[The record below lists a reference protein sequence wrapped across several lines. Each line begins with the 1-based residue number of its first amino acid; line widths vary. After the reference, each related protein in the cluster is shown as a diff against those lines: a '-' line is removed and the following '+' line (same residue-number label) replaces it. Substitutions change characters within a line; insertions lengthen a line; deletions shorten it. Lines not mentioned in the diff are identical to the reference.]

1 MSDIKHYIDKRLDDV
16 TVSAE
21 LLNKLLNNTTNGQ
34 KHFNTKITLRRCLAV
49 TLVLIICFACSAT
62 ALAAAVPAVND
73 WLYCMNSDLAEWLYP
88 VNQSVEDNGI
98 KLDVLY
104 AANDNHTAM
113 VYFSIQDVNGNRV
126 DETIDI
132 YNFWLEGP
140 TGFTCHMVSF
150 EEETNTA
157 FFQMIGTGDVDMIG
171 KMTTFCID
179 SFLSKKTVYDW
190 YDTQIN
196 LSEVVKENASYVPM
210 SNYYCSGGS
219 GSGDGLNVLTPNVMN
234 ISLGEDIDFVTIS
247 NIGFVDGKLHIQ
259 TKWSESVDNHGFLAL
274 VDKNS
279 YMTEDKMS
287 SLHIENYYFT
297 TENDTLK
304 GDARSKHIEYIYDI
318 NSIESL
324 SNYSLW
330 ANFTAEGEY
339 TQGEWKVNFRL
350 SDTQHI
356 LINNIGDLADSFE
369 LSPLG
374 FYINGYRHPIGGL
387 SIVVNMKDG
396 TKIHPDRFTGYIDEN
411 LDATAMSFM
420 FEQPINIED
429 VKNVVINDNIIYEA
443 TA

>member
-1 MSDIKHYIDKRLDDV
+1 MSEIKHYIDKRLDDV
-16 TVSAE
+16 TVS
-21 LLNKLLNNTTNGQ
+21 NKLSNEILNSTTYQ
-34 KHFNTKITLRRCLAV
+34 KKHIKAFVFRRCAAIVLAV
-49 TLVLIICFACSAT
+49 MICFIGTAT
-62 ALAAAVPAVND
+62 ALAATVPTVND
-73 WLYCMNSDLAEWLYP
+73 WLYSINKDLAEWLYP

-98 KLDVLY
+98 KVDVLY

-113 VYFSIQDVNGNRV
+113 VYFSIQDVNGDRV

-132 YNFWLEGP
+132 YNYSLQGP
-140 TGFTCHMVSF
+140 LAFYCRMISY

-157 FFQMIGTGDVDMIG
+157 FFQMTAAGGSDMIG
-171 KMTTFCID
+171 KMTMFCID

-196 LSEVVKENASYVPM
+196 LADIVKENASYVPI
-210 SNYYCSGGS
+210 SIYHCIGGS
-219 GSGDGLNVLTPNVMN
+219 GSGDGLNVLTPDVMN
-234 ISLGEDIDFVTIS
+234 ISLGDNIDFVTIS
-247 NIGFVDGKLHIQ
+247 NIGFVDDKLHIQ
-259 TKWSESVDNHGFLAL
+259 TKWSESVDNHGVLDL
-274 VDKNS
+274 TEKNS
-279 YMTEDKMS
+279 NMPEDELS
-287 SLHIENYYFT
+287 RLNYESYYFH
-297 TENDTLK
+297 TEVVTPT
-304 GDARSKHIEYIYDI
+304 GDFRTKHIEYIYDI
-318 NSIESL
+318 NSIENL
-324 SNYSLW
+324 SDYSLW
-330 ANFTAEGEY
+330 AMFMEDGEY
-339 TQGEWKVNFRL
+339 TQGKWEVNFRL
-350 SDTQHI
+350 SNTQ
-356 LINNIGDLADSFE
+356 NIVVDNVSDFSDSVE